1 MNKIT
6 YFGDGQNTV
15 FAFSFNFFNKHDIQ
29 VKINEILQTSGYTL
43 TPINNT
49 TPSDI
54 RYIGGTVSFNT
65 PPKSTDVIT
74 IYRKIEPNRIVDY
87 QPTEKIAPEILNQ
100 DFNFLI
106 EVIKDC
112 SDAIDNFDAK
122 YADFTNQTN
131 LGDLIQKLNTT
142 QNQLNALGEI
152 SNIATKDEITALQNG
167 TSLTTTGISN
177 IVSLWSPFCSAIN
190 LNFMGTNAGEYIYNA
205 EKTGIV
211 SIVIK
216 SAVPQT
222 ITCLLN
228 ETNSA
233 TRATIYTK
241 TLASNEM
248 HTIAIPVCK
257 NTNIIVLVAENLDS
271 IKNQRL
277 FPFKGAK

>member
-29 VKINEILQTSGYTL
+29 VKINDILQTSGYTL

-49 TPSDI
+49 NPSDI
-54 RYIGGTVSFNT
+54 PYIGGTVSFNI

-177 IVSLWSPFCSAIN
+177 IVSQATPYGHALN
-190 LNFMGTNAGEYIYNA
+190 LNFLGLDAGEYTYTA
-205 EKTGIV
+205 EKTGFICLVLKSSVSQTVSCMLQEPSSSVKASIYTETIVPNNMSSIIIPISKGTNLIV
-211 SIVIK
+211 S
-216 SAVPQT
+216 
-222 ITCLLN
+222 LGG
-228 ETNSA
+228 
-233 TRATIYTK
+233 
-241 TLASNEM
+241 TLISVNF
-248 HTIAIPVCK
+248 
-257 NTNIIVLVAENLDS
+257 
-271 IKNQRL
+271 QRL
-277 FPFKGAK
+277 FPLKGVR